1 VAEKSLLE
9 KLQTEYVAVHPA
21 LGADA
26 HAAVSDFLRFAEKW
40 LTDNQISGLSYTVDG
55 MVLRMANGDGYM
67 FVKAA
72 DTDTIGGAFSVT
84 GMDKLNARSTPILNT
99 DFQITGR

>member
-1 VAEKSLLE
+1 MAEKSLLE
-9 KLQTEYVAVHPA
+9 KLQTEYADVHPA
-21 LGADA
+21 LGAEA
-26 HAAVSDFLRFAEKW
+26 HANVSDFLRFAEKW
-40 LTDNQISGLSYTVDG
+40 LADNQISGLSYTVDG

-84 GMDKLNARSTPILNT
+84 GMDKLNVRSTPLANT

>member
-1 VAEKSLLE
+1 MAEKGLLE
-9 KLQTEYVAVHPA
+9 KLQTEYEIAHP
-21 LGADA
+21 GIGTETRDA
-26 HAAVSDFLRFAEKW
+26 INSFTQFAEKW
-40 LTDNQISGLSYTVDG
+40 LVDNTVSGLSYTVDG

-67 FVKAA
+67 LVKAA

-84 GMDKLNARSTPILNT
+84 GIDKLNARSSPIAKT

>member
-1 VAEKSLLE
+1 VAEKRLLE
-9 KLQTEYVAVHPA
+9 KLQTEYEIAHPGMGDA
-21 LGADA
+21 TREAIAD
-26 HAAVSDFLRFAEKW
+26 FTQFAEKW
-40 LTDNQISGLSYTVDG
+40 LVDNTVSGLSYTIDG

-67 FVKAA
+67 LVKAA

-84 GMDKLNARSTPILNT
+84 GMDKLNARSTPSAKT

>member
-1 VAEKSLLE
+1 VAEKRLLE
-9 KLQTEYVAVHPA
+9 KLQTEYVNKF
-21 LGADA
+21 GA
-26 HAAVSDFLRFAEKW
+26 SDDEVLTAFVQFAEKW
-40 LTDNQISGLSYTVDG
+40 LTDNQITGLSYTIDG

-67 FVKAA
+67 LVKAA

-84 GMDKLNARSTPILNT
+84 GMDKLNARSTSNAKT